1 MAVRLCL
8 LMCTAQIAHYNCITT
23 WEAMTMKTSTL
34 PAIRVNPELR
44 EAAERALRPNETLS
58 KLMETALENT
68 IAQRAADDEFVAR
81 ALRSSQSA
89 RQANQYI
96 PAAEVLSK
104 LDGLISAAQKKMN
117 AVV

>member
-1 MAVRLCL
+1 
-8 LMCTAQIAHYNCITT
+8 
-23 WEAMTMKTSTL
+23 MTMKTSTL
-34 PAIRVNPELR
+34 PAIRVKPALR

-89 RQANQYI
+89 RDSNQYI
-96 PAAEVLSK
+96 PVSAALGK
-104 LDGLISAAQKKMN
+104 LDELMAAAQKKKN

>member
-1 MAVRLCL
+1 
-8 LMCTAQIAHYNCITT
+8 
-23 WEAMTMKTSTL
+23 MTMKTSTL
-34 PAIRVNPELR
+34 PAIRVKPALR

-89 RQANQYI
+89 RDLNQYI
-96 PAAEVLSK
+96 PVSVALDK
-104 LDGLISAAQKKMN
+104 LDELLAAAQKKKN
-117 AVV
+117 AAV

>member
-1 MAVRLCL
+1 
-8 LMCTAQIAHYNCITT
+8 
-23 WEAMTMKTSTL
+23 MTMKTSTL

-58 KLMETALENT
+58 KLMETALENI

-104 LDGLISAAQKKMN
+104 LDGLISAAQKKKN